1 MIKVILSFLMIFS
14 FSNDGIAN
22 CEMGISA
29 IHTIAEYRKSN
40 LKKAFLVAKNRDLT
54 RTSIFK
60 DLPFDLF
67 EKVYTVKTSINDCK
81 TLKLIK
87 HKNFDVHYGPHYT
100 VVGCPDFPNSAIIE
114 IDHEKSEVIIPT
126 ELVVKMSSP
135 EDGSFIEKVSAALI
149 SKTGFTATSSVNGK
163 VGYGTIEK
171 SDIVNL
177 KKLKFTH
184 TQIGSADQ
192 KFISST
198 TNLKIKNY
206 GKYLANVHKDKKYV
220 IRLNELLVNYPIL
233 LFTFGENTIFFGDGS
248 PCLDYDSYMAA
259 IQKKDNSDI
268 VVSEFK
274 ITSAFDLS
282 GNGFPD
288 IIVVN
293 NDLIYLVDS
302 EGKFY
307 VVSSGIAC

>member
-1 MIKVILSFLMIFS
+1 
-14 FSNDGIAN
+14 
-22 CEMGISA
+22 
-29 IHTIAEYRKSN
+29 
-40 LKKAFLVAKNRDLT
+40 
-54 RTSIFK
+54 
-60 DLPFDLF
+60 
-67 EKVYTVKTSINDCK
+67 
-81 TLKLIK
+81 
-87 HKNFDVHYGPHYT
+87 
-100 VVGCPDFPNSAIIE
+100 
-114 IDHEKSEVIIPT
+114 
-126 ELVVKMSSP
+126 MSSP